1 MTKIKAK
8 IQEWLTVENLV
19 DITVDLLLVAFD
31 TLAAPILI
39 PLRMGKFVLRKWTE
53 DFVKFPIAKGIFK
66 RRESDKN

>member
-8 IQEWLTVENLV
+8 IQEWLTIENLV

-53 DFVKFPIAKGIFK
+53 DFVKFLIAKGIFK